1 MELYLVQHGEAKSE
15 DEDPERSL
23 TEQGMADVERVAVSV
38 ARIGLQV
45 CQIRHSG
52 KRRAEQTA
60 LILDQHLS
68 PSEGTVA
75 LSGLAPRDDVE
86 PIANVLKKE
95 TRPVMLV
102 GHLPFLDRLT
112 SLLVTG
118 KTKRSIVQFRYG
130 GIVCLRGEGE
140 DWAVAWIITPE
151 CIA

>member
-1 MELYLVQHGEAKSE
+1 MERYLVQHGAAKSE

-23 TEQGMADVERVAVSV
+23 TEQGAADVERVAAFA
-38 ARIGLQV
+38 ARIGLEV
-45 CQIRHSG
+45 HQIRHSG

-60 LILDQHLS
+60 LILDRHLS

-75 LSGLAPRDDVE
+75 LSGLAPKDDVE
-86 PIANVLKKE
+86 PIADALKKE

-112 SLLVTG
+112 NLLVTG
-118 KTKRSIVQFRYG
+118 KAKRSIVRFRNG